1 MHSFT
6 SMNVV
11 RRRALALLAI
21 ITALVFFV
29 AGPAFA
35 HVELASS
42 DPTEGSRLA
51 TAPGSIRLEF
61 STASV
66 PAGDGLILY
75 DQTGTEVEVTIT
87 ASSETVM
94 LITPSETLTS
104 GQYLVSWTM
113 RAGDAHP
120 KSGSVGF
127 SVAATAAPTAVVDTT
142 TPVDPAAAVV
152 EADPEPD
159 ETMPAVFESLAQ
171 QPSTA
176 VADWIGRIARMMS
189 IAAVLL
195 GLGAFLFG
203 ALVFEGSR
211 REALMVGYWAR
222 RAGAVILLAVPFEI
236 ISQAM
241 LLGGGSIGS
250 AFSPGLLAQAA
261 GGMFGFA
268 MVLRVAGGI
277 GLFLGTRLVTSWSE
291 PEGDGQSIELP
302 GSPPPSGG
310 VATVVKPVNE
320 RFHVIASPIAIV
332 GAITVALS
340 FLFDG
345 HTAVTAPSWLVRFA
359 SVVHVVAAA
368 TWVGGVAM
376 LAALFTGRRNRGE
389 PLDVARLVIP
399 FSTVAAAAVVLA
411 GLAGGVLALSIVDSF
426 GDFFTTAWGR
436 TLLLKLG
443 LVGAA
448 GAIGGYNHQVLIPLL
463 KLEGDDG
470 RAADDISRT
479 VVFEIGIL
487 LGVAAVTAV
496 LVALAS

>member
-1 MHSFT
+1 MYFFT
-6 SMNVV
+6 PMNDA
-11 RRRALALLAI
+11 RRRALVLVVIVPALFF
-21 ITALVFFV
+21 LVV
-29 AGPAFA
+29 GPAFA
-35 HVELASS
+35 HVELAAS
-42 DPTEGSRLA
+42 DPAEGSRLQ

-66 PAGDGLILY
+66 PAGEGLVLF
-75 DQTGTEVEVTIT
+75 DQTGAAVDVTIT
-87 ASSETVM
+87 ASSDTVM
-94 LITPSETLTS
+94 VITPAETLTS

-127 SVAATAAPTAVVDTT
+127 SIAATAAPAAGVDTT
-142 TPVDPAAAVV
+142 TPVDPAASGA
-152 EADPEPD
+152 EADPAPD
-159 ETMPAVFESLAQ
+159 EASPAVFESLIQ

-176 VADWIGRIARMMS
+176 VANWIGRVARMVS

-195 GLGAFLFG
+195 GLGAFLFA

-211 REALMVGYWAR
+211 REALMIGYWAR

-241 LLGGGSIGS
+241 LLGSGSIGS
-250 AFSPGLLAQAA
+250 AFSPRLLAEAA

-268 MVLRVAGGI
+268 LVLRAAGGV
-277 GLFLGTRLVTSWSE
+277 GLFMGTRLVTSWSE
-291 PEGDGQSIELP
+291 PKHDGQSVELH
-302 GSPPPSGG
+302 PPSGG
-310 VATVVKPVNE
+310 ATTAVKPVVE
-320 RFHVIASPIAIV
+320 RFHVIASPIAIA
-332 GAITVALS
+332 GAIAVALS

-376 LAALFTGRRNRGE
+376 LAALFNGRRNRGE

-411 GLAGGVLALSIVDSF
+411 GLAGSVLALSIVDSS
-426 GDFFTTAWGR
+426 GEFFTTAWGR

-479 VVFEIGIL
+479 VIFEVGIL
-487 LGVAAVTAV
+487 VGVAMVTAV